1 MLRPPDT
8 CASCS
13 QPLTLGDHDRPLKPH
28 QIRECP
34 ICGSDLAK
42 TCERVDGTRT
52 FRCSGGHVL
61 EASALEMF

>member
-1 MLRPPDT
+1 MPRPADT

-13 QPLTLGDHDRPLKPH
+13 QPVSEGDHDRPLKPH
-28 QIRECP
+28 QIRHCP
-34 ICGSDLAK
+34 ICGSDLAR
-42 TCERVDGTRT
+42 TCERIDGSRT